1 MSSFD
6 FDALRRLPDVE
17 APDLVAVDATDR
29 LLLDEAAAALA
40 GAWPGEVAVIGDHYG
55 AIALGAVALH
65 GARGVR
71 VHQDAL
77 SGELA
82 LGRNA
87 EAAGLAGEVQS
98 LPLDE
103 ALTRGA
109 RVVLAQLP
117 RSLDALDEIA
127 GLVARSGAPDVV
139 LFAGGRV
146 KHMTRGM
153 NDVLARYF
161 EDVSATLGRQKS
173 RVLVA
178 RAPRADAV
186 ERSWPVRAHDDAL
199 DLEIRSFGAAFAGAR
214 VDVGTRFLLESSAR
228 MAPDARVALDLGSG
242 TGVIA
247 TVLAR
252 SRPGLRVIASDQS
265 ASAVD
270 STRATAEANG
280 LADRIEVVRDDAA
293 SAVADG
299 SVDLVV
305 LNPPFHIGNAVHP
318 GIAEKL
324 FVAAGR
330 VLAPGGELW
339 TVWNSGLRYRD
350 TLERHVGPTEQI
362 ARNATFT
369 VTVSRRR

>member
-1 MSSFD
+1 MASFD

-17 APDLVAVDATDR
+17 APDLLAVDATDR
-29 LLLDEAAAALA
+29 LLLDESAPALAAAS
-40 GAWPGEVAVIGDHYG
+40 PGEVAVIGDHYG
-55 AIALGAVALH
+55 AIALGAVAVH
-65 GARGVR
+65 GARAVR

-82 LGRNA
+82 LRRNA
-87 EAAGLAGEVQS
+87 EAAGLEADVS
-98 LPLDE
+98 SHPLDE
-103 ALTRGA
+103 RLVAGA

-127 GLVARSGAPDVV
+127 GVVSRGAAPDVV
-139 LFAGGRV
+139 LYAGGRV

-161 EDVSATLGRQKS
+161 DDVTATLGRQKS

-178 RAPRADAV
+178 RSPKADAV
-186 ERSWPVRAHDDAL
+186 PRAWPVRAHDDPL
-199 DLEIRSFGAAFAGAR
+199 DLDVCSFGAAFAGAR
-214 VDVGTRFLLESSAR
+214 VDVGTRFLLESEPR
-228 MAPDARVALDLGSG
+228 MAPTARVALDLGSG

-247 TVLAR
+247 TILAR
-252 SRPGLRVIASDQS
+252 SRPALRVIASDQS
-265 ASAVD
+265 ASAVA
-270 STRATAEANG
+270 STRATADANG
-280 LADRIEVVRDDAA
+280 VADRIEVVRDDAA
-293 SAVADG
+293 SAVADA

-330 VLAPGGELW
+330 VLVSGGELW
-339 TVWNSGLRYRD
+339 TVWNSGLRYRE
-350 TLERHVGPTEQI
+350 TLERHVGPTEQVS
-362 ARNATFT
+362 RNSTFT

>member
-1 MSSFD
+1 MPSFD
-6 FDALRRLPDVE
+6 FDALRRFPDVE

-29 LLLDEAAAALA
+29 LLLDEAATALA
-40 GAWPGEVAVIGDHYG
+40 AAGPGEVVVIGDHYG

-65 GARGVR
+65 GARAVR

-82 LGRNA
+82 LARNA
-87 EAAGLAGEVQS
+87 QSAGLEGEVRS

-103 ALTRGA
+103 ELTRGA

-127 GLVARSGAPDVV
+127 GLVARTAEPNVV
-139 LFAGGRV
+139 FFAGGRI

-153 NDVLARYF
+153 NDVLARHF

-173 RVLVA
+173 RALVA
-178 RAPRADAV
+178 RSPRTDAV
-186 ERSWPVRAHDDAL
+186 ARSWPVRAHDDQL

-214 VDVGTRFLLESSAR
+214 VDVGTRFLLDSLAR

-247 TVLAR
+247 TVLVR

-280 LADRIEVVRDDAA
+280 VAERIDVVRDDAA
-293 SAVADG
+293 SALADG

-324 FVAAGR
+324 FRAAGR

>member
-1 MSSFD
+1 MPSFD
-6 FDALRRLPDVE
+6 FDALRRRPDVE
-17 APDLVAVDATDR
+17 AADLVAVDATDR
-29 LLLDEAAAALA
+29 LLLDEAAPALA
-40 GAWPGEVAVIGDHYG
+40 AAAPGEVAVVGDHYG

-65 GARGVR
+65 GARDVR

-82 LGRNA
+82 LRRNA
-87 EAAGLAGEVQS
+87 EAVGLETDVTSG
-98 LPLDE
+98 PLD
-103 ALTRGA
+103 ASLVAGA

-127 GLVARSGAPDVV
+127 ALVARAAAPDVV
-139 LFAGGRV
+139 LYAGGRV
-146 KHMTRGM
+146 KHMNRGM
-153 NDVLARYF
+153 NEVLARYF
-161 EDVSATLGRQKS
+161 DDVTATLGRQKS

-178 RAPRADAV
+178 RSPKADAV
-186 ERSWPVRAHDDAL
+186 PRVWPVRAHDDAL
-199 DLEIRSFGAAFAGAR
+199 DLDVCSFGAAFAGAR
-214 VDVGTRFLLESSAR
+214 VDVGTRFLLESETR
-228 MAPDARVALDLGSG
+228 MAPRAGVALDLGSG

-247 TVLAR
+247 AVLAR

-265 ASAVD
+265 ASAVA

-280 LADRIEVVRDDAA
+280 VADRIEVVRDDAA
-293 SAVADG
+293 SALPDA

-305 LNPPFHIGNAVHP
+305 LNPPFHIGNAVHA

-330 VLAPGGELW
+330 VLVLGGELW
-339 TVWNSGLRYRD
+339 TVWNSGLRYRES
-350 TLERHVGPTEQI
+350 LERHVGPTEQV
-362 ARNATFT
+362 ARNSTFT